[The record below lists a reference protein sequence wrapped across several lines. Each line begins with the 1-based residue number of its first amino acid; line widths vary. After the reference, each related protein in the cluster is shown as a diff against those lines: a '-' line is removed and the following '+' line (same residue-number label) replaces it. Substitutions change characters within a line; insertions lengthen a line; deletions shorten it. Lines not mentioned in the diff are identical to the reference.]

1 MLFSVPPITA
11 FQLSIRAAL
20 SAGLAVAIA
29 ERLQLHYPIYAL
41 IGAVIVTDL
50 SPAQTRQLAW
60 RRLAGT
66 VLGAIVG
73 ASFSQLLP
81 PGAWAIGAG
90 ILAAMALSHLCRL
103 QAAATVAGYVCG
115 IVMLDHGGEP
125 WVYAWYRL
133 LETVLGIGTAVLVSL
148 VPKLIRVEEEVKPPD
163 HGSG

>member
-1 MLFSVPPITA
+1 MRFPVQHITA
-11 FQLSIRAAL
+11 FQLSIRAAA
-20 SAGLAVAIA
+20 SAALAVGLAQSMDF
-29 ERLQLHYPIYAL
+29 RYPIYAL

-50 SPAQTRQLAW
+50 SPAQTRRLAW

-73 ASFSQLLP
+73 AAFSQLLP
-81 PGAWAIGAG
+81 HKPWAIGAS

-103 QAAATVAGYVCG
+103 QTAATVAGYVCG
-115 IVMLDHGGEP
+115 IVMLDHGGQP

-148 VPKLIRVEEEVKPPD
+148 VPKLIRVEEEVKSPNQ
-163 HGSG
+163 GSG